1 MNSDIDPQL
10 VTTSP
15 SLSPTL
21 LPSELASAART
32 LSDRRARLLER
43 LEGSEEPALRREL
56 GRVELALDWCRAGV
70 YGRCCVCGTP
80 LPTSTLET
88 DPADLACDRC
98 HALHGERPRSAAAMQ
113 TLSFTDGPAALHEA
127 FVRARAVARMP
138 EH

>member
-1 MNSDIDPQL
+1 MNSDIEHQF
-10 VTTSP
+10 VTTPSLPSP
-15 SLSPTL
+15 SL
-21 LPSELASAART
+21 LPSELVSAAQT
-32 LSDRRARLLER
+32 LSARRARLLER
-43 LEGSEEPALRREL
+43 LERSEEPALRREL

-80 LPTSTLET
+80 LPASTLEF

-98 HALHGERPRSAAAMQ
+98 HGLHGERPRSAVAMR

-138 EH
+138 ES